1 MKSLESGHETQTR
14 LMSTVHV
21 WPMLAWTLSQG
32 MTSGCWSSLIFHA
45 QKNSWVLLSCLR
57 TMLLYSHID
66 DLQLSWI
73 QPHAALA
80 CPWWM
85 DKWPQSW
92 GRNQAGKSARVADR
106 CTWKVQC
113 LLLRLEPG
121 HQGRE
126 VYSLKSKGKCK
137 ATAGTLLIKAF
148 CRQSSGGFWK
158 WGSWWINNPTS
169 YWGQHVLSRC
179 VCFSSQAKHKRYF
192 GHSAHVTNI
201 RFSSDDKYVV
211 STGGDDCRLY
221 QINLVGSSGS
231 SANWGVLWAR
241 LCQGHRKGLI
251 WNNKKEISRVFRGKP
266 KISYHILLLAFS
278 TNFGRPVSPLGLS
291 WDWLSSGSMT
301 AKHCW
306 GARGTG

>member
-1 MKSLESGHETQTR
+1 
-14 LMSTVHV
+14 MSHLPNT
-21 WPMLAWTLSQG
+21 
-32 MTSGCWSSLIFHA
+32 
-45 QKNSWVLLSCLR
+45 
-57 TMLLYSHID
+57 
-66 DLQLSWI
+66 
-73 QPHAALA
+73 
-80 CPWWM
+80 
-85 DKWPQSW
+85 
-92 GRNQAGKSARVADR
+92 
-106 CTWKVQC
+106 
-113 LLLRLEPG
+113 
-121 HQGRE
+121 
-126 VYSLKSKGKCK
+126 
-137 ATAGTLLIKAF
+137 
-148 CRQSSGGFWK
+148 
-158 WGSWWINNPTS
+158 
-169 YWGQHVLSRC
+169 
-179 VCFSSQAKHKRYF
+179 FSSWNSVLGDEVIGIWPRNADKADVNCACVTHAGLNIVTGDDFGLLKLFDFPCTEKFAKHKRYF

-231 SANWGVLWAR
+231 SASWGVLWAR